1 MHEIKS
7 FKILNTAIVVG
18 LLHTIFFAV
27 VAAIEILLMF
37 SFSPYPTKPPLSS
50 MLIGPPFMGVVF
62 FSITALFC
70 WMYNQIAA
78 RIGGIAFELTPRSEN

>member
-7 FKILNTAIVVG
+7 FQILKTAIVVG

-27 VAAIEILLMF
+27 IAAIEILLMF
-37 SFSPYPTKPPLSS
+37 SFSPHPTKPPLSS

-62 FSITALFC
+62 LNHRTFLLDVQPDCGTH
-70 WMYNQIAA
+70 
-78 RIGGIAFELTPRSEN
+78 RRHRV